1 MTVESRTKL
10 VSTVL
15 NRKVTEEEMQLIYE
29 DWRAFHDDPAKY
41 SGTVVVQLVNE
52 YLDGFNAT
60 SEYRNISSGAQSV
73 MEDELPH

>member
-10 VSTVL
+10 VSAVL
-15 NRKVTEEEMQLIYE
+15 NRKVTEDEMQLIYE

-41 SGTVVVQLVNE
+41 SGTFVVQLVND

>member
-1 MTVESRTKL
+1 MTAESRTKL
-10 VSTVL
+10 VSAVL
-15 NRKVTEEEMQLIYE
+15 NREVTEVEMQLIYE

-41 SGTVVVQLVNE
+41 SGSVVVSLVNE

-60 SEYRNISSGAQSV
+60 AEYRNICSGAQSV

>member
-10 VSTVL
+10 VSAVM
-15 NRKVTEEEMQLIYE
+15 NRKVTEDEMQLIYE

-41 SGTVVVQLVNE
+41 SGTVVVQLVND

>member
-10 VSTVL
+10 VSAVL
-15 NRKVTEEEMQLIYE
+15 NRKVTEDEMQLIYE

-41 SGTVVVQLVNE
+41 SGTAVVQLVNE

-60 SEYRNISSGAQSV
+60 AEYRNISSGAQSV
-73 MEDELPH
+73 MENELPY